1 MNRYCFWW
9 SNTEHIAWPRADWTW
24 SECEV
29 VSDCVRW
36 GYTSQWWK
44 AANWWWSAC
53 SSSFVPPPGPT
64 ASFQPPLGVD
74 AMTLQQPWLDE
85 PWSQYRPN
93 DSGSMAKRKKLIR
106 LICKVRGQEFD
117 EEKEVGSYHVS
128 VDDIKLVV
136 KKVANID
143 LDLRMEE

>member
-1 MNRYCFWW
+1 
-9 SNTEHIAWPRADWTW
+9 
-24 SECEV
+24 
-29 VSDCVRW
+29 
-36 GYTSQWWK
+36 
-44 AANWWWSAC
+44 
-53 SSSFVPPPGPT
+53 
-64 ASFQPPLGVD
+64 
-74 AMTLQQPWLDE
+74 
-85 PWSQYRPN
+85 
-93 DSGSMAKRKKLIR
+93 MAKRKKLIR